1 MTNDRR
7 RLIEHVLI
15 VTMIC
20 GSVTTAWGQG
30 ASAEAG
36 RTSPADAWRRGASAE
51 AGRTGPADA
60 WRRGA
65 SAEAGRTSPADA
77 WGQGASA
84 EARRTSPAEVV
95 APAAIAGA
103 PGAAEAVAEPETEVD
118 PEAEAP
124 EAAEEPEAVEAG
136 QEVDVAELE
145 RRIDVLAE
153 EIERLRSGEDE
164 RLDVDEA
171 RRLGLAPSAAAT
183 YAIDQGVS
191 IAGYGEMLLENYA
204 DSSGK
209 TTQFDYLRAIL
220 YAGYRFND
228 KFLFNSEIEVEHAK
242 EIFVEFAYVDYQ
254 ATENF
259 GLRGGMLLVP
269 MGLVNEFHE
278 PTVFMGAE
286 RPVTEN
292 RIIPSTWRE
301 NGGGFYGAFDQV
313 SFRAYVL
320 NGFNGSSFS
329 SGGLRGGRQ
338 KGGKAKSTSIAFT
351 GRLDI
356 TPTPGVFFGAS
367 FYTGDSGQGE
377 IVVDGTEYGIGTN
390 IFDLHGQ
397 AQVRGFDLRAL
408 MARASLSDAA
418 MLNMALGKSGSSGVG
433 SGLAGQYIQIGY
445 DLLSQVPAAGGV
457 GLTPY
462 VRYETVDTQA
472 EMPAGFE
479 RSLST
484 DNTYLTFGIELKP
497 NPGVVLKIDHAWVSN
512 DANSGVN
519 QFNINLGYAF

>member
-1 MTNDRR
+1 MTNERHR
-7 RLIEHVLI
+7 PIEYALV
-15 VTMIC
+15 VTLLC
-20 GSVTTAWGQG
+20 GGAAAAAGQG
-30 ASAEAG
+30 IPSDVGSAHPAVAG
-36 RTSPADAWRRGASAE
+36 
-51 AGRTGPADA
+51 
-60 WRRGA
+60 
-65 SAEAGRTSPADA
+65 
-77 WGQGASA
+77 
-84 EARRTSPAEVV
+84 V
-95 APAAIAGA
+95 PAAIAAA
-103 PGAAEAVAEPETEVD
+103 PGAAAETAEAEAD
-118 PEAEAP
+118 PEADP
-124 EAAEEPEAVEAG
+124 EAAEGAG
-136 QEVDVAELE
+136 EQEQEVDVAELE
-145 RRIDVLAE
+145 QRIDVLAE

-164 RLDVDEA
+164 RLDADEA

-183 YAIDQGVS
+183 YAIDRGVS

-204 DSSGK
+204 DVNQGGSPTNK

-278 PTVFMGAE
+278 PTVFIGAE

-313 SFRAYVL
+313 SFRAYFI
-320 NGFNGSSFS
+320 NGFNGSAFS

-338 KGGKAKSTSIAFT
+338 KGGKAKSTSMAFT
-351 GRLDI
+351 GRLDV

-377 IVVDGTEYGIGTN
+377 IAVDGTEYGIGTT
-390 IFDLHGQ
+390 IFDVHGQ
-397 AQVRGFDLRAL
+397 AQVRGVDVRAL
-408 MARASLSDAA
+408 FARASLSDAA
-418 MLNMALGKSGSSGVG
+418 RLNQALGKSGSSGVG
-433 SGLAGQYIQIGY
+433 EGLQGAYVQFGY
-445 DLLSQVPAAGGV
+445 DLLSQVPGAGGV

-462 VRYETVDTQA
+462 VRYEQVDTQHR
-472 EMPAGFE
+472 MPSGFE

-484 DNTYLTFGIELKP
+484 DNTYFTVGIELKP
-497 NPGVVLKIDHAWVSN
+497 NPGVVLKVDHAWVRN
-512 DANSGVN
+512 DADSGVN
-519 QFNINLGYAF
+519 QFNVNLGYAF

>member
-1 MTNDRR
+1 MPMTNDRH
-7 RLIEHVLI
+7 RLVEYVLI
-15 VTMIC
+15 VTMLC
-20 GSVTTAWGQG
+20 GVAATASGQG
-30 ASAEAG
+30 ASTE
-36 RTSPADAWRRGASAE
+36 TE
-51 AGRTGPADA
+51 
-60 WRRGA
+60 
-65 SAEAGRTSPADA
+65 
-77 WGQGASA
+77 
-84 EARRTSPAEVV
+84 RTSPAEAGV
-95 APAAIAGA
+95 PAAILGA
-103 PGAAEAVAEPETEVD
+103 PAVAD
-118 PEAEAP
+118 PEAETEA
-124 EAAEEPEAVEAG
+124 EEAGAAEEAETAEQEP
-136 QEVDVAELE
+136 EVDVAELE

-191 IAGYGEMLLENYA
+191 IAGYGEALLENYA

-228 KFLFNSEIEVEHAK
+228 RFLFNSEIEVEHAK

-254 ATENF
+254 ATDNF

-278 PTVFMGAE
+278 PTVFLGAE

-301 NGGGFYGAFDQV
+301 NGGGFYGAFEQV

-320 NGFNGSSFS
+320 NGFDGSAFS

-367 FYTGDSGQGE
+367 FYSGDSGQGE

-408 MARASLSDAA
+408 VARASLSDAA

-445 DLLSQVPAAGGV
+445 DLLSQVPAAGEV

-512 DANSGVN
+512 DANSGVD

>member
-1 MTNDRR
+1 MPLTNDRH
-7 RLIEHVLI
+7 RLVEYVLI
-15 VTMIC
+15 VTMLC
-20 GSVTTAWGQG
+20 GVAATASGQG
-30 ASAEAG
+30 ASTETE
-36 RTSPADAWRRGASAE
+36 RTSPAQ
-51 AGRTGPADA
+51 AG
-60 WRRGA
+60 
-65 SAEAGRTSPADA
+65 
-77 WGQGASA
+77 
-84 EARRTSPAEVV
+84 
-95 APAAIAGA
+95 APAAILGA
-103 PGAAEAVAEPETEVD
+103 PAVAD
-118 PEAEAP
+118 PEAEA
-124 EAAEEPEAVEAG
+124 EEAGAAEEAETAEQG

-164 RLDVDEA
+164 RLDPDEA

-191 IAGYGEMLLENYA
+191 IAGYGEALLENYA

-301 NGGGFYGAFDQV
+301 NGGGFYGAFEQV

-320 NGFNGSSFS
+320 NGFNGSAFS

-367 FYTGDSGQGE
+367 FYSGDSGQGE

-408 MARASLSDAA
+408 VARATLSDAA
-418 MLNMALGKSGSSGVG
+418 MLNRALGKSGSSGVG
-433 SGLAGQYIQIGY
+433 SGLAGQYVQIGY
-445 DLLSQVPAAGGV
+445 DLLSQVPAAGEV

-512 DANSGVN
+512 DADSGVD
-519 QFNINLGYAF
+519 QFNVNLGYAF

>member
-1 MTNDRR
+1 MTNDRH
-7 RLIEHVLI
+7 RLVEYVLI
-15 VTMIC
+15 ATLLC
-20 GSVTTAWGQG
+20 GISATVAGQG
-30 ASAEAG
+30 ASAE
-36 RTSPADAWRRGASAE
+36 T
-51 AGRTGPADA
+51 GRTGPAA
-60 WRRGA
+60 AGA
-65 SAEAGRTSPADA
+65 PDSSAG
-77 WGQGASA
+77 
-84 EARRTSPAEVV
+84 
-95 APAAIAGA
+95 APAAA
-103 PGAAEAVAEPETEVD
+103 D
-118 PEAEAP
+118 PEAET
-124 EAAEEPEAVEAG
+124 ETEEVGAAEEPEAVEEVETAARE
-136 QEVDVAELE
+136 QQVDVAELE

-153 EIERLRSGEDE
+153 ELDRLRSGEEGE
-164 RLDVDEA
+164 RLDVDDA
-171 RRLGLAPSAAAT
+171 RRLGLAPSAAAA
-183 YAIDQGVS
+183 YAIDRGVS

-254 ATENF
+254 ATDNF

-301 NGGGFYGAFDQV
+301 NGGGFYGAFEQV

-320 NGFNGSSFS
+320 NGFNGSAFS

-377 IVVDGTEYGIGTN
+377 IVVDGTEYGIGTS

-418 MLNMALGKSGSSGVG
+418 MLNRALGKSGSSGVG

-445 DLLSQVPAAGGV
+445 DLLSQVPAAGEV

-497 NPGVVLKIDHAWVSN
+497 TPGVVLKIDHAWVSN
-512 DANSGVN
+512 DADSGVD

>member
-1 MTNDRR
+1 MTNERHR
-7 RLIEHVLI
+7 PIEYALV
-15 VTMIC
+15 VTLLC
-20 GSVTTAWGQG
+20 GGAAAAAGQG
-30 ASAEAG
+30 I
-36 RTSPADAWRRGASAE
+36 PADVGSAHPAV
-51 AGRTGPADA
+51 AG
-60 WRRGA
+60 
-65 SAEAGRTSPADA
+65 
-77 WGQGASA
+77 
-84 EARRTSPAEVV
+84 V
-95 APAAIAGA
+95 PAAIAAA
-103 PGAAEAVAEPETEVD
+103 PGAAAETAEAEAD
-118 PEAEAP
+118 PEADP
-124 EAAEEPEAVEAG
+124 EAAEGAG
-136 QEVDVAELE
+136 EQEQEVDVAELE
-145 RRIDVLAE
+145 QRIDVLAE

-164 RLDVDEA
+164 RLDADEA

-183 YAIDQGVS
+183 YAIDRGVS

-204 DSSGK
+204 DVNQGGSPTNK

-278 PTVFMGAE
+278 PTVFIGAE

-313 SFRAYVL
+313 SFRAYFI
-320 NGFNGSSFS
+320 NGFNGSAFS

-338 KGGKAKSTSIAFT
+338 KGGKAKSTSMAFT
-351 GRLDI
+351 GRLDV

-377 IVVDGTEYGIGTN
+377 IVVDGTEYGIGTT
-390 IFDLHGQ
+390 IFDVHGQ
-397 AQVRGFDLRAL
+397 AQVRGVDVRAL
-408 MARASLSDAA
+408 FARASLSDAA
-418 MLNMALGKSGSSGVG
+418 RLNQALGKSGSSGVG
-433 SGLAGQYIQIGY
+433 EGLQGAYVQFGY
-445 DLLSQVPAAGGV
+445 DLLSQVPGAGGV

-462 VRYETVDTQA
+462 VRYEQVDTQHR
-472 EMPAGFE
+472 MPSGFE

-484 DNTYLTFGIELKP
+484 DNTYFTVGIELKP
-497 NPGVVLKIDHAWVSN
+497 NPGVVLKVDHAWVRN
-512 DANSGVN
+512 DADSGVN
-519 QFNINLGYAF
+519 QFNVNLGYAF